1 MFWSCHSNLFFSPS
15 PTRIVLLGLIR
26 TELLGFHQKSNDTAQ
41 YFLALFLKIIYD
53 FVLDRSGSHMKASE
67 IHYFFKLFEN
77 YRKLTSQ
84 WFIFYAIFSVIF
96 HNKNAF
102 KEHGTKY
109 CGWIQSHYLNNINVT
124 VHILLGI
131 STLCYIWHF
140 SIFLFFFIL
149 ENI

>member
-1 MFWSCHSNLFFSPS
+1 MTTKVRGSYDQEVIW
-15 PTRIVLLGLIR
+15 RLL
-26 TELLGFHQKSNDTAQ
+26 K
-41 YFLALFLKIIYD
+41 YII
-53 FVLDRSGSHMKASE
+53 
-67 IHYFFKLFEN
+67 FFKLFEN
-77 YRKLTSQ
+77 YRELTSQ

-109 CGWIQSHYLNNINVT
+109 CGWIQSHYLNDINVT

-140 SIFLFFFIL
+140 SIFLFWKIYRYIKLGFSHVIL
-149 ENI
+149 PFKKLIQEERNNMVCNSSLCLAIECEMFCFN